1 MFITPFTKGPET
13 WKQYASW
20 HFYVWNANCRVF
32 TQREVPE
39 IGFWGKSSIFTT
51 PLQLSKAG
59 SPTWCLQLETSL
71 GTSYSRAEKPRLQAI
86 KTQAVHSSICYPQS
100 PDVNILLL
108 CSSKEKRSQGYL
120 SLVKTQKSREKF
132 IHSPGS
138 EIHSINPSSVSL
150 PILK

>member
-86 KTQAVHSSICYPQS
+86 KTQAVHSSISIPSHLMSTFFSYVPLRKKEVKVICLKLRHRKVEKNSSTPQ
-100 PDVNILLL
+100 VQRFTAL
-108 CSSKEKRSQGYL
+108 
-120 SLVKTQKSREKF
+120 TQVQF
-132 IHSPGS
+132 
-138 EIHSINPSSVSL
+138 L
-150 PILK
+150 FQL